1 MPNSME
7 FLSESAFIFVE
18 EFHSVITNL
27 LLLIYLIKMQFLL
40 FFVLSTLFVVQATV
54 KFTLKKKSNHEF
66 VQNFIARANKGVRST
81 FAQNE
86 GSIVINDYQNAQ
98 YYGEIQLGTPAQ
110 SFNVIFDTGSSNLW
124 VASSSCDLSCGLHSK
139 YRSALSVTYKAD
151 GTPFNI
157 TYGSGPVAGFD
168 SIDNLNTG
176 GLKVTKQ
183 TFTEVTDASGLGAAY
198 LIGKFDGILG
208 LAWPSLSVNGITPV
222 IQNMI
227 SQKAI
232 DNGEF
237 AFFLGNADSEDGEL
251 VIGGYDEAHF
261 IGSLNYVPLK
271 SQTYWEINIEAFKLG
286 VKNFVAT
293 PGGESA
299 IIDSGTSLLTG
310 PSAAVAQIAASLGAK
325 ELSGTGEYL
334 LSCNSKLLKDIVI
347 SIAGIDYTLTPADY
361 LIPDG
366 GLCILGIEGLDVP
379 EPLGP
384 LWILGDIFIRKYYT
398 VFDVTNSRVGL
409 ALANHGNT
417 TSV

>member
-1 MPNSME
+1 M
-7 FLSESAFIFVE
+7 I
-18 EFHSVITNL
+18 I
-27 LLLIYLIKMQFLL
+27 IYLHLYLYASI
-40 FFVLSTLFVVQATV
+40 
-54 KFTLKKKSNHEF
+54 
-66 VQNFIARANKGVRST
+66 
-81 FAQNE
+81 

-98 YYGEIQLGTPAQ
+98 YYGQIELGTPGQ

-124 VASSSCDLSCGLHSK
+124 VASSQCDSSCGLHSR
-139 YRSALSVTYKAD
+139 YRSALSLTYIAD

-157 TYGSGPVAGFD
+157 TYGSGPVGGFD
-168 SIDNLNTG
+168 SIDNLATG

-183 TFTEVTDASGLGAAY
+183 TFTEVTDASGLGAAF

-222 IQNMI
+222 MQNLI

-232 DNGEF
+232 ANGEF

-251 VIGGYDEAHF
+251 TIGGYDETRF
-261 IGSLNYVPLK
+261 TGSLNYVPLK
-271 SQTYWEINIEAFKLG
+271 SQTYWQINIEAFKIG
-286 VKNFVAT
+286 STNFVTT

-310 PSAAVAQIAASLGAK
+310 PSTAVAQIAKSLGAK
-325 ELSGTGEYL
+325 SLGSTGEYV
-334 LSCNSKLLKDIVI
+334 LSCDSKLLKDIDIEI
-347 SIAGIDYTLTPADY
+347 SGVTYTLSPDDY

-366 GLCILGIEGLDVP
+366 GICILGIEGLDVP

-398 VFDVTNSRVGL
+398 VFDVTNSRVGI
-409 ALANHGNT
+409 ALANHATNVT
-417 TSV
+417 TTV

>member
-1 MPNSME
+1 
-7 FLSESAFIFVE
+7 
-18 EFHSVITNL
+18 
-27 LLLIYLIKMQFLL
+27 MQFL
-40 FFVLSTLFVVQATV
+40 FFILALAVVQAAV

-66 VQNFIARANKGVRST
+66 VQNLIARANRGIRNS
-81 FAQNE
+81 FAQNAD

-98 YYGEIQLGTPAQ
+98 YYGQIQLGTPAQ
-110 SFNVIFDTGSSNLW
+110 NFNVIFDTGSSNLW
-124 VASSSCDLSCGLHSK
+124 VASAACDSSCGLHSR
-139 YRSALSVTYKAD
+139 YRSSLSATYKAD
-151 GTPFNI
+151 GTAFNI
-157 TYGSGPVAGFD
+157 TYGSGPVSGFD
-168 SIDNLNTG
+168 SIDNLVTG
-176 GLKVTKQ
+176 GLKVKSQ

-251 VIGGYDEAHF
+251 TIGGYDQSRF
-261 IGSLNYVPLK
+261 TGSLAYVPLK
-271 SQTYWEINIEAFKLG
+271 SQTYWEINMEAFKIG
-286 VKNFVAT
+286 VTNYVAT
-293 PGGESA
+293 AGGESA

-310 PSAAVAQIAASLGAK
+310 PSSAVAEIAASLGAK

-334 LSCNSKLLKDIVI
+334 LSCDSKRLKDIVI
-347 SIAGIDYTLTPADY
+347 TIGGAQYTLTPDDY

-366 GLCILGIEGLDVP
+366 GICILGIEGLDVP

-409 ALANHGNT
+409 ALANHANT